1 MTSDTTTQ
9 QVKSKETHFYRQLKA
24 MTDQWMDLFGYWA
37 PSIVTDPLEE
47 YRAVRER
54 AGLMDFG
61 MLRKYDIDGPGARQV
76 VNGVVARDLAKLRIG
91 QIAYG
96 PLCNDQGKMVD
107 DCTVGIRADDRIRA
121 CGANDKD
128 KGFFERA
135 AAGKPVTVR
144 EFTDEVGHLCL
155 QGPLSREW
163 LQSLTDTDLSRGVFP
178 YYTFKEGVSIAG
190 IPVFMTRLGYT
201 AELGY
206 ELWVTADRAAD
217 LWDRLQEA
225 LAPKGLRVV
234 GMTALDLLR
243 IEGGFIIGGVE
254 YNESVSPYE
263 CGLGWALEFDKG
275 AFQGKGALLRD
286 KEAAPERLMS
296 VTLESG
302 GDAAS
307 NAPIMGDG
315 KKIGYVTQAITS
327 PFLGGKTL
335 GLAKI
340 EKAHAKAGTPVSATV
355 DGREV
360 SGVIGRQKTYDP
372 ERKRVRS

>member
-1 MTSDTTTQ
+1 MSSDTTTQ
-9 QVKSKETHFYRQLKA
+9 QVKSKETHFYPQLKA
-24 MTDQWMDLFGYWA
+24 VTDQWMDLFGYWA
-37 PSIVTDPLEE
+37 PSVVTDPLDE

-54 AGLMDFG
+54 AGIMDFG
-61 MLRKYDIDGPGARQV
+61 MLRKYDIDGAGALEV
-76 VNGVVARDLAKLRIG
+76 VNGVVARDLKKLRVG

-96 PLCNDQGKMVD
+96 PLCNDDGKMVD
-107 DCTVGIRADDRIRA
+107 DCTVGIRAQDRIRA

-135 AAGKPVTVR
+135 AAGKSITVR

-163 LQSLTDTDLSRGVFP
+163 LQSLTDADLSRGAFP
-178 YYTFKEGVSIAG
+178 YYTFKEEVSIAG

-225 LAPKGLRVV
+225 LAPKGMRVV

-243 IEGGFIIGGVE
+243 IEGGFIIGGIE

-263 CGLGWALEFDKG
+263 CGLGWAVELDKG
-275 AFQGKGALLRD
+275 AFQGKPAILKD
-286 KEAAPERLMS
+286 KDAAPMRLMS
-296 VTLESG
+296 VTLDSG
-302 GDAAS
+302 GDAAT
-307 NAPIMGDG
+307 NAPITRNG
-315 KKIGYVTQAITS
+315 KKIGYVTQAIVS
-327 PFLGGKTL
+327 PLLNGKTL

-340 EKAHAKAGTPVSATV
+340 EKADAKLGAPVSATV

-360 SGVIGRQKTYDP
+360 AGQLGAQKVYDP

>member
-1 MTSDTTTQ
+1 MSSDTTTQ
-9 QVKSKETHFYRQLKA
+9 QVKSKETHFYPQLKA
-24 MTDQWMDLFGYWA
+24 VTDQWMDLFGYWA
-37 PSIVTDPLEE
+37 PSVVTDPLDE

-54 AGLMDFG
+54 AGIMDFG
-61 MLRKYDIDGPGARQV
+61 MLRKYDIDGAGALEV
-76 VNGVVARDLAKLRIG
+76 VNGVVARDLKKLRVG

-96 PLCNDQGKMVD
+96 PLCNDDGKMVD
-107 DCTVGIRADDRIRA
+107 DCTVGIRAQDRIRA

-135 AAGKPVTVR
+135 AAGKSITVR

-163 LQSLTDTDLSRGVFP
+163 LQSLTDADLSRGAFP
-178 YYTFKEGVSIAG
+178 YYTFKEEVSIAG

-217 LWDRLQEA
+217 LWDRLQDA
-225 LAPKGLRVV
+225 LAPKGMRVV

-243 IEGGFIIGGVE
+243 IEGGFIIGGIE

-263 CGLGWALEFDKG
+263 CGLGWAVELDKG
-275 AFQGKGALLRD
+275 AFQGKPAILKD
-286 KEAAPERLMS
+286 KDAAPMRLMS
-296 VTLESG
+296 VTLDSG
-302 GDAAS
+302 GDAAT
-307 NAPIMGDG
+307 NAPITRNG
-315 KKIGYVTQAITS
+315 KKIGYVTQAIVS
-327 PFLGGKTL
+327 PLLNGKTL

-340 EKAHAKAGTPVSATV
+340 EKADAKLGAPVSATI

-360 SGVIGRQKTYDP
+360 PGQLGAQKVYDP

>member
-1 MTSDTTTQ
+1 MTSETTTP
-9 QVKSKETHFYRQLKA
+9 QVKSKETHFYSQLKA

-37 PSIVTDPLEE
+37 PAVVTDPLDE

-61 MLRKYDIDGPGARQV
+61 MLRKYDIDGPGALDA
-76 VNGVVARDLAKLRIG
+76 VNGVVARDLAKLRVG

-107 DCTVGIRADDRIRA
+107 DCTAGVRATDHIRA

-128 KGFFERA
+128 RGFFESA
-135 AAGKPVTVR
+135 TAGKPITVR
-144 EFTDEVGHLCL
+144 DFTDEVGHLCL

-163 LQSLTDTDLSRGVFP
+163 LQSLTNADLSRDVFP
-178 YYTFKEGVSIAG
+178 YYTFKEQITIAG
-190 IPVFMTRLGYT
+190 IPLFMTRLGYT

-206 ELWVTADRAAD
+206 ELWVTADRASD

-225 LAPKGLRVV
+225 LAPKGMRVV

-243 IEGGFIIGGVE
+243 IEGGFIIGGIE

-263 CGLGWALEFDKG
+263 CGLGWAVEMDKG
-275 AFQGKGALLRD
+275 AFQGKSALVRD

-302 GDAAS
+302 GDAAT
-307 NAPIMGDG
+307 NAPIARDG

-340 EKAHAKAGTPVSATV
+340 EKGHAKAGAAVSATV

-360 SGVIGRQKTYDP
+360 AGQLGVQKVYDP

>member
-9 QVKSKETHFYRQLKA
+9 QVKSKETHFYPQLKA
-24 MTDQWMDLFGYWA
+24 MTDQWTDLFGYWA
-37 PSIVTDPLEE
+37 PSVVTDPLEE

-76 VNGVVARDLAKLRIG
+76 VNGVVARDLATLHVG

-107 DCTVGIRADDRIRA
+107 DCTVGIRADDHIRV

-128 KGFFERA
+128 KAFFERA
-135 AAGKPVTVR
+135 TAGKPITVR
-144 EFTDEVGHLCL
+144 EFTDDVGHLCL

-163 LQSLTDTDLSRGVFP
+163 LQSLTDTDLSRDAFP
-178 YYTFKEGVSIAG
+178 YYTFKEEVRIGG
-190 IPVFMTRLGYT
+190 ITVFMTRLGYT

-206 ELWVTADRAAD
+206 ELWVTADRAAE
-217 LWDRLQEA
+217 LWDRLQES
-225 LAPKGLRVV
+225 LAPKGMRVV

-254 YNESVSPYE
+254 YNETVSPYE
-263 CGLGWALEFDKG
+263 CGLGWAVELDKG
-275 AFQGKGALLRD
+275 GFQGMAALAHD
-286 KEAAPERLMS
+286 KDAAPMRLMS

-302 GDAAS
+302 GDLAT
-307 NAPIMGDG
+307 NAPITLDG
-315 KKIGYVTQAITS
+315 RKVGFVTQAIAS

-340 EKAHAKAGTPVSATV
+340 EKLPARPGARITVTV
-355 DGREV
+355 DGREI

>member
-1 MTSDTTTQ
+1 MTTDTTTE
-9 QVKSKETHFYRQLKA
+9 QVKSKETHFYSQLKA
-24 MTDQWMDLFGYWA
+24 MTNQWMDLFGYWA
-37 PSIVTDPLEE
+37 PAQVTDPLDE

-61 MLRKYDIDGPGARQV
+61 MLRKYDIDGQGALEV
-76 VNGVVARDLAKLRIG
+76 VNGVVARDLNKLRVG

-96 PLCNDQGKMVD
+96 PMTNDNGKMID
-107 DCTVGIRADDRIRA
+107 DCTVGIRAADHIRA

-135 AAGKPVTVR
+135 TAGKPITVR
-144 EFTDEVGHLCL
+144 DFTDDVGHLCL
-155 QGPLSREW
+155 QGPLSRSW
-163 LQSLTDTDLSRGVFP
+163 LQSLTDADLSREAFP
-178 YYTFKEGVSIAG
+178 YYTFKEQVVIAG

-217 LWDRLQEA
+217 LWDRLQET
-225 LAPKGLRVV
+225 LAPKGMRIV

-254 YNESVSPYE
+254 YSESVSPYE
-263 CGLGWALEFDKG
+263 CGLGWAVELDKG
-275 AFQGKGALLRD
+275 AFQGKPAIIRD
-286 KEAAPERLMS
+286 KDAAPMRLMS

-302 GDAAS
+302 GDAAT
-307 NAPIMGDG
+307 NAPVTRDG
-315 KKIGYVTQAITS
+315 AAIGYVTQAIVS
-327 PFLGGKTL
+327 PLLGGKTL

-340 EKAHAKAGTPVSATV
+340 DKANAKPGTLVSATV

-360 SGVIGRQKTYDP
+360 SGQLGAQKVYDP

>member
-1 MTSDTTTQ
+1 MSSDTTTQ
-9 QVKSKETHFYRQLKA
+9 QVKSKETHFYPQLKA
-24 MTDQWMDLFGYWA
+24 VTDQWMDLFGYWA
-37 PSIVTDPLEE
+37 PSVVTDPLDE

-54 AGLMDFG
+54 AGIMDFG
-61 MLRKYDIDGPGARQV
+61 MLRKYDIDGAGALEV
-76 VNGVVARDLAKLRIG
+76 VNGVVARDLKKLRVG

-96 PLCNDQGKMVD
+96 PLCNDDGKMVD
-107 DCTVGIRADDRIRA
+107 DCTVGIRAQDRIRA

-135 AAGKPVTVR
+135 AAGKSITVR

-163 LQSLTDTDLSRGVFP
+163 LQSLTDADLSRGAFP
-178 YYTFKEGVSIAG
+178 YYTFKEEVSIAG

-217 LWDRLQEA
+217 LWDRLQDA
-225 LAPKGLRVV
+225 LAPKGMRVV

-243 IEGGFIIGGVE
+243 IEGGFIIGGIE

-263 CGLGWALEFDKG
+263 CGLGWAVELDKG
-275 AFQGKGALLRD
+275 AFQGKPAILKD
-286 KEAAPERLMS
+286 KDASPMRLMS
-296 VTLESG
+296 VTLDSG
-302 GDAAS
+302 GDAAT
-307 NAPIMGDG
+307 NAPITRNG
-315 KKIGYVTQAITS
+315 KKIGYVTQAIVS
-327 PFLGGKTL
+327 PLLNGKTL

-340 EKAHAKAGTPVSATV
+340 EKADAKLGAPVSATV
-355 DGREV
+355 EGREV
-360 SGVIGRQKTYDP
+360 AGQLGAQKVYDP

>member
-9 QVKSKETHFYRQLKA
+9 QVKSKETHFYRQLKS

-37 PSIVTDPLEE
+37 PSVVTDTLEE

-61 MLRKYDIDGPGARQV
+61 MLRKYDIDGAGALEV
-76 VNGVVARDLAKLRIG
+76 VNGVVARDLEKLRVG

-96 PLCNDQGKMVD
+96 PLCNDLGKMVD
-107 DCTVGIRADDRIRA
+107 DCTVGVRAVDHIRA

-135 AAGKPVTVR
+135 AAGKPITVR
-144 EFTDEVGHLCL
+144 DFTDDVGHLCL

-163 LQSLTDTDLSRGVFP
+163 LQSLTDADLSRDAFP
-178 YYTFKEGVSIAG
+178 YYTFNEQVSISG

-201 AELGY
+201 GELGY
-206 ELWVTADRAAD
+206 ELWVPADRAPG
-217 LWDRLQEA
+217 LWDRLHEA
-225 LAPKGLRVV
+225 LAPKGMRVV

-263 CGLGWALEFDKG
+263 CGLGWAVELDKS
-275 AFQGKGALLRD
+275 AFQGKPALLGD
-286 KEAAPERLMS
+286 KEAAPMRLMS

-302 GDAAS
+302 GEAATDA
-307 NAPIMGDG
+307 PVIREG
-315 KKIGYVTQAITS
+315 KKIGYVTQAVTS

-340 EKAHAKAGTPVSATV
+340 EKAHAKPGTQVSATI
-355 DGREV
+355 DGRAV
-360 SGVIGRQKTYDP
+360 AGRLGAQKTYDP

>member
-1 MTSDTTTQ
+1 MSSDTTTQ
-9 QVKSKETHFYRQLKA
+9 QVKSKETHFYPQLKA
-24 MTDQWMDLFGYWA
+24 VTDQWMDLFGYWA
-37 PSIVTDPLEE
+37 PSVVTDPLDE

-54 AGLMDFG
+54 AGIMDFG
-61 MLRKYDIDGPGARQV
+61 MLRKYDIDGAGALEV
-76 VNGVVARDLAKLRIG
+76 VNGVVARDLKKLRVG

-96 PLCNDQGKMVD
+96 PLCNDDGKMVD
-107 DCTVGIRADDRIRA
+107 DCTVGIRAQDRIRA

-135 AAGKPVTVR
+135 AAGKSITVR

-163 LQSLTDTDLSRGVFP
+163 LQSLTDADLSRGAFP
-178 YYTFKEGVSIAG
+178 YYTFKEEVSIAG

-217 LWDRLQEA
+217 LWDRLQDA
-225 LAPKGLRVV
+225 LAPKGMRVV

-243 IEGGFIIGGVE
+243 IEGGFIIGGIE

-263 CGLGWALEFDKG
+263 CGLGWAVELDKG
-275 AFQGKGALLRD
+275 AFQGKPAILKD
-286 KEAAPERLMS
+286 KDAAPMRLMS
-296 VTLESG
+296 VTLDSG
-302 GDAAS
+302 GDAAT
-307 NAPIMGDG
+307 NAPITRNG
-315 KKIGYVTQAITS
+315 KKIGYVTQAIVS
-327 PFLGGKTL
+327 PLLNGKTL

-340 EKAHAKAGTPVSATV
+340 EKADAKLGAPVSATV
-355 DGREV
+355 EGREV
-360 SGVIGRQKTYDP
+360 AGQLGAQKVYDP

>member
-1 MTSDTTTQ
+1 MSSETTTQ
-9 QVKSKETHFYRQLKA
+9 QVKSKETHFYSQLKA

-37 PSIVTDPLEE
+37 PSVVTDPLDE

-61 MLRKYDIDGPGARQV
+61 MLRKYDVDGPGARHV
-76 VNGVVARDLAKLRIG
+76 VNGVVARDLAKLRVG

-107 DCTVGIRADDRIRA
+107 DCTVGIRADDHIRA

-135 AAGKPVTVR
+135 AAGKPITVR
-144 EFTDEVGHLCL
+144 EFTDDVGHLCL
-155 QGPLSREW
+155 QGPLSRQW
-163 LQSLTDTDLSRGVFP
+163 LQSLTTSDVSRDAFP
-178 YYTFKEGVSIAG
+178 YYSFKEEVVIAG

-217 LWDRLQEA
+217 LWDRLFEA
-225 LAPKGLRVV
+225 LQPKGMRMV

-254 YNESVSPYE
+254 YNETVSPYE
-263 CGLGWALEFDKG
+263 CGLGWAVELDKG
-275 AFQGKGALLRD
+275 PFQGKATLTKD
-286 KEAAPERLMS
+286 KAAAPMRLMS
-296 VTLESG
+296 VTLEAG
-302 GDAAS
+302 GDAAT
-307 NAPIMGDG
+307 NAPVMLDG
-315 KKIGYVTQAITS
+315 TKVGFVTQAIVS
-327 PFLGGKTL
+327 PFLRGKTL

-340 EKAHAKAGTPVSATV
+340 TKAQARRGSAITV
-355 DGREV
+355 QVEGRDIA
-360 SGVIGRQKTYDP
+360 GVIGQQKTYDP
-372 ERKRVRS
+372 ERTRVRS